1 MNHAPQRADRA
12 ATRHVVLLVETSVEY
27 GRQILRGIARYLRT
41 HRGWSV
47 FLEER
52 ELDAPPPDW
61 LQEWA
66 GDGIICRPTT
76 RALADSFRRRNIP
89 FVDLSDRYSELGQPH
104 LESDMEAIG
113 RLGAEH
119 LLERGFRNLAFCGFS
134 NELWAARRRRGF
146 EEVAARRG
154 RLHPAHESSW
164 LGLRDHPWQ
173 EERDRI
179 RRWLETLPRPLGV
192 MACNDVRGQHVLDAC
207 RQLGAAVPDDIAVIG
222 VDNAETFCELCD
234 PPLSS
239 VIPDAERLGF
249 AAAERLDRLMAG
261 ETPPPARPFPPLGVA
276 TRQSSDGLAIA
287 DRVVARAVRLI
298 RDHACQGLRVADLLR
313 QLPYSRPVLERRFRS
328 CLQRSPQQEIHR
340 VRLAR
345 ARQLLAET
353 DWPLK
358 RVAEAAGFAHPEY
371 FNVFVKRETGL
382 TPRGL
387 RNRLAISRDAPM
399 VPVP

>member
-1 MNHAPQRADRA
+1 MNTPAKRPAPAE
-12 ATRHVVLLVETSVEY
+12 TRHVALIVETSAVY

-47 FLEER
+47 FLDER
-52 ELDAPPPDW
+52 ELGAPPPDW
-61 LQEWA
+61 LLNWS
-66 GDGIICRPTT
+66 GNGVICRPTT
-76 RALADSFRRRNIP
+76 PALAAAFRRRKIP
-89 FVDLSDRYSELGQPH
+89 VVDLNDHYADLSLPH
-104 LESDMEAIG
+104 LGSDMEAIG
-113 RLGAEH
+113 RLGADH

-134 NELWAARRRRGF
+134 NELWVARRRHGF
-146 EEVAARRG
+146 EAVAAARG
-154 RLHPAHESSW
+154 RLQPAYESSW

-173 EERDRI
+173 EERDQVQH
-179 RRWLETLPRPLGV
+179 WLATLPRPLGI

-207 RQLGAAVPDDIAVIG
+207 RQLGAAVPDDIAVVG
-222 VDNAETFCELCD
+222 VDNAETFCELCE

-249 AAAERLDRLMAG
+249 EAAELLDRLMAG
-261 ETPPPARPFPPLGVA
+261 ETPPPVRLIPPLGVA
-276 TRQSSDGLAIA
+276 TRQSSDGFALP

-298 RDHACQGLRVADLLR
+298 RDQACKGLRVAELLR
-313 QLPYSRPVLERRFRS
+313 QLPYSRPVLERRFRR

-358 RVAEAAGFAHPEY
+358 RIAEAAGFAHPEY
-371 FNVFVKRETGL
+371 FNVFVKRETGF
-382 TPRGL
+382 TPGEL
-387 RNRLAISRDAPM
+387 RSHLHPS
-399 VPVP
+399 